1 MDLLDGIILGIVQGL
16 TGFLPISS
24 SGHLI
29 LVREVLGLQTGLGLS
44 FDAVLQLA
52 TSLAV
57 LAYFRAD
64 FVRLFWASV
73 RWLQKKTIEQKDK
86 VLLLALIIGTIPAV
100 TVGLLLEG
108 YMETTF
114 RNAELVAW
122 ALIAGSILFFL
133 AERFAKQ
140 DESLT
145 VKKGLWVG
153 LFQTLS
159 LIPGMS
165 RSGVTI
171 SGGLFFGLKREEA
184 ARFSFML
191 AFPIIFGSGMKK
203 FLELS
208 ASGSLNEIGLSL
220 FAGALSA
227 FIIGVL
233 TIHYLLK
240 YLRNHTLGIFIVY
253 RILLAGLILVYLS
266 T

>member
-1 MDLLDGIILGIVQGL
+1 MDLLDGIILGIVQGF
-16 TGFLPISS
+16 TEFLPISS

-73 RWLQKKTIEQKDK
+73 RWLRKKTIEQKDK

-122 ALIAGSILFFL
+122 ALIA
-133 AERFAKQ
+133 
-140 DESLT
+140 
-145 VKKGLWVG
+145 
-153 LFQTLS
+153 
-159 LIPGMS
+159 
-165 RSGVTI
+165 
-171 SGGLFFGLKREEA
+171 
-184 ARFSFML
+184 
-191 AFPIIFGSGMKK
+191 
-203 FLELS
+203 
-208 ASGSLNEIGLSL
+208 
-220 FAGALSA
+220 
-227 FIIGVL
+227 
-233 TIHYLLK
+233 
-240 YLRNHTLGIFIVY
+240 
-253 RILLAGLILVYLS
+253 
-266 T
+266 

>member
-1 MDLLDGIILGIVQGL
+1 MDLLDGIILGIVQGF
-16 TGFLPISS
+16 TEFLPISS

-64 FVRLFWASV
+64 FVRLFCASV

-253 RILLAGLILVYLS
+253 RIILAVLILVLL
-266 T
+266 